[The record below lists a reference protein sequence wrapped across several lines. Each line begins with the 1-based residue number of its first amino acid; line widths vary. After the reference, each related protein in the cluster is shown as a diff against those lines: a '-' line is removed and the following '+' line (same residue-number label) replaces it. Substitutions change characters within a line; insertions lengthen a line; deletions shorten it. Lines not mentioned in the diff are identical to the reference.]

1 MGHVEGHRR
10 ADVIEGVN
18 IRSREGRTDLRRVQA
33 QRTGVHVNRA
43 REIIDARERGR
54 TGTQLGDGRSSAGII
69 EDARVDFETRTGV
82 LLIDD

>member
-10 ADVIEGVN
+10 ANVIEGVN
-18 IRSREGRTDLRRVQA
+18 IRSREGGTDLGRIQA
-33 QRTGVHVNRA
+33 QRTSVHVNRA

-54 TGTQLGDGRSSAGII
+54 TGTQLGDGRGSARIV
-69 EDARVDFETRTGV
+69 EDARVDFETRPSV